1 MNSPLW
7 HLHYQNGNISS
18 QDLCMQ
24 EWEDPVEFYGCGKFT
39 SDSWRI
45 FCRGVKASK
54 GVEDATLLRY
64 LRWLNTGSLKDPKP
78 ARPRM
83 PKGALLL
90 YVHIQLTSI
99 SYLEC
104 CITHSLC
111 SLKRLVHE
119 IPNLGGSG
127 YIEISWQL
135 AHTIHWKRTS
145 T

>member
-1 MNSPLW
+1 MTIKAFLGTYGTPSKVLEAPDEELESFIDPLG
-7 HLHYQNGNISS
+7 LQETRIKAVKQMS
-18 QDLCMQ
+18 QAFFEK

-83 PKGALLL
+83 PNA
-90 YVHIQLTSI
+90 Y
-99 SYLEC
+99 
-104 CITHSLC
+104 
-111 SLKRLVHE
+111 
-119 IPNLGGSG
+119 
-127 YIEISWQL
+127 
-135 AHTIHWKRTS
+135 AA
-145 T
+145 